1 MNMTR
6 KPAWLQKKIVPS
18 AHGEMEG
25 LLKELSLNTV
35 CQQARCPNITECFSK
50 RQATFLILG
59 RICTRLC
66 SFCSVTKE
74 TPLPLDPGEPA
85 SVAEAVRRLGLSHV
99 VVTSPTRDDL
109 PDGGSAAYAET
120 VARLRIASPQTKVEL
135 LIPDLMGDRAALA
148 TVVASAP
155 DILGHNLETVPRLY
169 GIRLGADYRRS
180 LDLLA
185 GAHRLDPG
193 LKTKSGIMLGLGE
206 EEEELFAVLEDLLAT
221 GCSYLSLGQYLA
233 PSRLHQ
239 KVERFVEPELFE
251 RYRLKA
257 LAMGFQHVESGPYVR
272 SSYHAELYGAAAETA
287 ATLAAGAAPKAGGGA
302 EPLSGE
308 LSLESASSLLPGPA
322 GVPAAGCQGKPV

>member
-1 MNMTR
+1 MNLTR
-6 KPAWLQKKIVPS
+6 KPAWLQKKISPS

-66 SFCSVTKE
+66 SFCSVSKE
-74 TPLPLDPGEPA
+74 APLPLDPGEPA

-109 PDGGSAAYAET
+109 PDGGAAAFAET
-120 VARLRIASPQTKVEL
+120 VARIRAESPQTKVEL
-135 LIPDLMGDRAALA
+135 LIPDFLGNAAALA
-148 TVVASAP
+148 TVVACAP

-169 GIRLGADYRRS
+169 GIRSGADYGRS

-185 GAHRLDPG
+185 AARRLDPE
-193 LKTKSGIMLGLGE
+193 LKTKSGLMLGLGE
-206 EEEELFAVLEDLLAT
+206 EEWEIFTVWEDLLRV
-221 GCSYLSLGQYLA
+221 GCNYLSLGQYLA

-239 KVERFVEPELFE
+239 KVERFVEPEHFE
-251 RYRLKA
+251 RYRVAA
-257 LAMGFQHVESGPYVR
+257 LALGFQHVESGPYVR
-272 SSYHAELYGAAAETA
+272 SSYHAELYGADLEPLPSAAS
-287 ATLAAGAAPKAGGGA
+287 A
-302 EPLSGE
+302 EPQQTTG
-308 LSLESASSLLPGPA
+308 ACTG
-322 GVPAAGCQGKPV
+322 QKP